1 MAVDAAGNV
10 FVGDRGNY
18 RIRKLTPVPPSPNP
32 VISSLSPTSAT
43 VGGPAFTLTVNGTGF
58 ASGAVV
64 VFDNTS
70 ATTTFVSSSQLTAM
84 VPANLIANA
93 HTATVQVSNPSGA
106 VSNTVNFPVN
116 SAGGNG
122 PTIITASPLPG
133 GNVGSPYS
141 QALDATGGTTP
152 YTSWKVI
159 TGNLPQGISLTTLGG
174 VLTALLTGT
183 PTAPGTFTFTVQ
195 VTDSARATGT
205 KQFSLTISGGSPN
218 GPSISASGIVN
229 AASYAGGSV
238 APGEIVTIYG
248 PGLGPGTLV
257 GFQVDANGNV
267 PTLLAGTQVSFDGVA
282 APILYTSA
290 TQISVVV
297 PYEIAGK
304 ASTQVQVMYQIQSS
318 NSVAEPVAAV
328 VPGIFTADSSG
339 HGQGAIGN
347 QDGTVNSSSNPAP
360 AGSIV
365 FVYGTGEGQ
374 TNPSGADGKPDVS
387 PAPTPVAQPG
397 MTATIGGMNAQ
408 VLYAG
413 GVPGLVAADSGSR

>member
-93 HTATVQVSNPSGA
+93 HTATVQVSNPA

-141 QALDATGGTTP
+141 
-152 YTSWKVI
+152 
-159 TGNLPQGISLTTLGG
+159 
-174 VLTALLTGT
+174 
-183 PTAPGTFTFTVQ
+183 
-195 VTDSARATGT
+195 
-205 KQFSLTISGGSPN
+205 
-218 GPSISASGIVN
+218 
-229 AASYAGGSV
+229 
-238 APGEIVTIYG
+238 
-248 PGLGPGTLV
+248 
-257 GFQVDANGNV
+257 
-267 PTLLAGTQVSFDGVA
+267 
-282 APILYTSA
+282 
-290 TQISVVV
+290 
-297 PYEIAGK
+297 
-304 ASTQVQVMYQIQSS
+304 
-318 NSVAEPVAAV
+318 
-328 VPGIFTADSSG
+328 
-339 HGQGAIGN
+339 
-347 QDGTVNSSSNPAP
+347 
-360 AGSIV
+360 
-365 FVYGTGEGQ
+365 
-374 TNPSGADGKPDVS
+374 
-387 PAPTPVAQPG
+387 
-397 MTATIGGMNAQ
+397 
-408 VLYAG
+408 
-413 GVPGLVAADSGSR
+413 